1 MTASSYI
8 RKGGEN
14 LINRILV
21 PLDSSEY
28 ADKALDWALD
38 LAEKYGASIEL
49 LTVIPLLGPFTTHG
63 TEPLFGPSLEELKEQ
78 ARKMLA
84 EALKKANRSKP
95 NLRISTRI
103 LEGRPSDKIVETA
116 REGNFDLIVMGSRGL
131 GGVKEF
137 FLGSVS
143 DRVADEAPCPV
154 VIVK

>member
-1 MTASSYI
+1 MTASSYT

-21 PLDSSEY
+21 PLDGSEY

-38 LAEKYGASIEL
+38 LAEKYNASIEL
-49 LTVIPLLGPFTTHG
+49 LTVIPLLGPFTTCG
-63 TEPLFGPSLEELKEQ
+63 IEPLFGPSLKELQEQ
-78 ARKMLA
+78 AGKMLA
-84 EALKKANRSKP
+84 EALKKAKKSKP
-95 NLRISTRI
+95 NLKISTKV

-116 REGNFDLIVMGSRGL
+116 KEENFDLIVMGSRGL